1 MKITRIIQK
10 TENLTP
16 SREMWEI
23 NYDCGWEFPEW
34 RTVARRDTLEEA
46 IAAAEEKGYKM
57 NESDKDLT
65 TYKKEEFRTLDE
77 DENYVFDSYSRVLW
91 HIVHYYIFD

>member
-1 MKITRIIQK
+1 MKITKVIHK

-23 NYDCGWEFPEW
+23 NYDNGWDCPEW
-34 RTVARRDTLEEA
+34 KTVARRDTLEEA

-65 TYKKEEFRTLDE
+65 SYRKEEFHTMDE
-77 DENYVFDSYSRVLW
+77 GDSYVFDSYSRPLW
-91 HIVHYYIFD
+91 YIVHYYIFD

>member
-1 MKITRIIQK
+1 MKVTRIIHK

-16 SREMWEI
+16 SREMWEL
-23 NYDCGWEFPEW
+23 NCDCGWEVPEW

-65 TYKKEEFRTLDE
+65 TYKKEEFRTMDE

-91 HIVHYYIFD
+91 RIIHYYIFD